1 MSQSDEEMV
10 CCWAVVALER
20 HRQGNFH
27 EWSQDSQ
34 SYIEISSLN
43 KIQDNFSLWDRF
55 LSHYHLSSLPQIP
68 SDPLLLTPNKA
79 VRSSASLTAFQQSLL
94 ISHGWLLPCVSS
106 TLKSA
111 LQNPFNQH
119 NVLYNLLAALGP
131 NTLLMFFQVTSV
143 LYDSLWTQICFL
155 SNILSIV

>member
-43 KIQDNFSLWDRF
+43 KIQDNFSLWDRY
-55 LSHYHLSSLPQIP
+55 LSHYHLSSFPQIP
-68 SDPLLLTPNKA
+68 SNPLLLTPNKA

-94 ISHGWLLPCVSS
+94 TSHGWLLPSVSS
-106 TLKSA
+106 TLRSA

-119 NVLYNLLAALGP
+119 NVLYNLLAALGQIHCWC
-131 NTLLMFFQVTSV
+131 FFK
-143 LYDSLWTQICFL
+143 LFLCFMTHFEL
-155 SNILSIV
+155 KSAFCLTYFP